1 MSRLD
6 SPQNRVA
13 LPFTRT
19 RNEARRDVVA
29 ENLEYCLVA
38 IKQKLILFHLG
49 FGLFQIVY
57 SSRIQEEGDMRVK
70 AALTMIVGL
79 VILVGSAPPARVWSQ
94 TPQGSQVVAVRAGR
108 MFDPKLG
115 ANVQDQV
122 VLIRGDRITDVGPA
136 ARVPIPANARV
147 IDLSKATVLPGLI
160 DGHVHLTDGKG
171 DQRQQAMHSATES
184 LKAGYTTLV
193 TQGSHGGN
201 YADVELKKEI
211 EGGRIQGP
219 RLLPAGPILGAEL
232 PAKGPDAF
240 RAGMRDLSQHGADHA
255 KITTTGMFSFKPDG
269 EMVNE
274 PVATL
279 DELKYAV
286 HEAHKHGMFSAT
298 HSYGGPGLKW
308 AIEAGVDDIQHALAA
323 DDMDIKA
330 LKQKSLPV
338 TATILDLRQDEPGD
352 LKKFAPY
359 SKWRL
364 APQTWKKMMVAGIR
378 LGYGSG
384 ATPVTNGQGRIF
396 NTTCQCS
403 HGVQAEMFPIFVQWG
418 ATPVYALRMAT
429 TVNAA
434 IIHKQDSLG
443 TIEKGKFADLIA
455 VGGDPLKDITEM
467 QRVKFVMK
475 GGEIVKNELTAA
487 PPQTSSA
494 PQK

>member
-1 MSRLD
+1 MRFKAGLITI
-6 SPQNRVA
+6 VG
-13 LPFTRT
+13 FT
-19 RNEARRDVVA
+19 
-29 ENLEYCLVA
+29 
-38 IKQKLILFHLG
+38 IL
-49 FGLFQIVY
+49 LFSAP
-57 SSRIQEEGDMRVK
+57 SSRM
-70 AALTMIVGL
+70 
-79 VILVGSAPPARVWSQ
+79 WSQ
-94 TPQGSQVVAVRAGR
+94 TPQGLRVVAVRAGR
-108 MFDPKLG
+108 MFDPKSGINLT
-115 ANVQDQV
+115 NQV

-136 ARVPIPANARV
+136 ARVQIPAGASV
-147 IDLSKATVLPGLI
+147 IDLSKASVLPGLI

-171 DQRQQAMHSATES
+171 DQRQQAIHSATES

-193 TQGSHGGN
+193 TQGSHGGS
-201 YADVELKKEI
+201 YADVELKREI
-211 EGGRIQGP
+211 DSGRVQGP

-274 PVATL
+274 PVVTL
-279 DELKYAV
+279 DELKAAV
-286 HEAHKHGMFSAT
+286 DESHKHGMFVAT

-323 DDMDIKA
+323 DDADIKA
-330 LKQKSLPV
+330 LKQKNLPV

-364 APQTWKKMMVAGIR
+364 APQTWKKMMVAGIQ

-429 TVNAA
+429 TVNAG
-434 IIHKQDSLG
+434 IIHKLDSLG
-443 TIEKGKFADLIA
+443 TIDKGKFADLIA
-455 VGGDPLKDITEM
+455 VAGDPLKDITEM

-475 GGEIVKNELTAA
+475 GGEIVKNELTVTT
-487 PPQTSSA
+487 PQTA
-494 PQK
+494 AAEAK